1 MDVAETLD
9 VTRDTIV
16 VLLQVSMPL
25 LVIALVVG
33 LVISLFQALT
43 QIQEAT
49 LAFVPK
55 MMVLLVSTLLLLPY
69 MASTM
74 TGFMERI
81 ADRIVALG

>member
-9 VTRDTIV
+9 VSHDAIV
-16 VLLQVSMPL
+16 VLLQVSAPL
-25 LVIALVVG
+25 MVIALVVG
-33 LVISLFQALT
+33 LVISLVQALT

-55 MMVLLVSTLLLLPY
+55 MVVLLVSTLLLLPF
-69 MASTM
+69 MAGTM
-74 TGFMERI
+74 TSFMERI

>member
-16 VLLQVSMPL
+16 VLLQVSSPL